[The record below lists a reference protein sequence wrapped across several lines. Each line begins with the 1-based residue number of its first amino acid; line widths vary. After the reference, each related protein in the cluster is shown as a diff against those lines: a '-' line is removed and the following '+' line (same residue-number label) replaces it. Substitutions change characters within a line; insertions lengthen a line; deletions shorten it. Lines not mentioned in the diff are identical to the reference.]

1 MNADNV
7 RFLSV
12 ENVLA
17 IHSNTLEN
25 EGGLP
30 GIRDVGLLE
39 SAVAMPRSTF
49 GGAYLHDGLA
59 AMAAAYL
66 YHICQKHAFVD
77 GNKRTGAFACVL
89 FLFLNG
95 ISEEDLPPESELE
108 EAILNVDSGRMTK
121 GELIEWLRKVLDAG

>member
-1 MNADNV
+1 VNRDSV

-12 ENVLA
+12 ENVLSV
-17 IHSNTLEN
+17 HDDTFEH

-39 SAVAMPRSTF
+39 SAVAMPQSMF

-66 YHICQKHAFVD
+66 YHICQNHAFLD
-77 GNKRTGAFACVL
+77 GNKRTASFCSVL
-89 FLFLNG
+89 FLRLNG
-95 ISEEDLPPESELE
+95 IDAEALPALSNLE
-108 EAILNVDSGRMTK
+108 AVTLNLASGQIK
-121 GELIEWLRKVLDAG
+121 SANICQNA